1 MWSVLID
8 FLLIYYFK
16 SIETRRLSNPNWMK
30 KQQLLNLPDKTKRKI
45 KKKDMCGRGPLT
57 RVHRYPP
64 PPKKKFQPKNLTSW
78 LQFANSSSKEAT
90 FSKATLRR
98 SRTLKKQRLVY
109 TWNSY
114 EKKMAFSRS
123 LKFEFFSN
131 FVLLASSSFSKNKIE
146 QAVYILIFTTFFS
159 ICLYNTK
166 YCITHMK

>member
-1 MWSVLID
+1 
-8 FLLIYYFK
+8 
-16 SIETRRLSNPNWMK
+16 MK

-45 KKKDMCGRGPLT
+45 KKRRHVWTWTIDTCTPI
-57 RVHRYPP
+57 PP
-64 PPKKKFQPKNLTSW
+64 PPQKKKFQPKNLTSW

-114 EKKMAFSRS
+114 EKKNGVFT
-123 LKFEFFSN
+123 LVQIWVFSN

-146 QAVYILIFTTFFS
+146 QAVYILILTTFFS
-159 ICLYNTK
+159 IWLYITK